1 MSTLSSLESAVCDV
15 KIVSQSSTWR
25 ANGAFGTR
33 HCKECEGHTREL
45 LVLSRTRLAVGAN
58 KAKQSQNQNRL
69 RTSERTHQR
78 AQHFKASLELGG
90 IVRGRDLVFLSSTT
104 ETAHLLRDSSGSR
117 DCAFFKSILVPRER
131 KRSCLH
137 CCCLLLTEGEKVL
150 GFLQQLAGVCPR
162 DNQLLDIGQLIQ

>member
-1 MSTLSSLESAVCDV
+1 MSKLLVNPVPGEPT
-15 KIVSQSSTWR
+15 
-25 ANGAFGTR
+25 
-33 HCKECEGHTREL
+33 EL
-45 LVLSRTRLAVGAN
+45 LVQDIVRNVKVTRVSFSFSVEQDWQLERTKLSRV
-58 KAKQSQNQNRL
+58 KI
-69 RTSERTHQR
+69 RTDYELQKEPTNVLST
-78 AQHFKASLELGG
+78 FKASLELGG